1 MHGRAGRI
9 RNSETTALWIYA
21 KEWRLIS
28 MASTT
33 GQPRPRQFI
42 GILLSWVFHVL
53 REVVLLRET
62 RAHSMSVQGN
72 NFGGFIP
79 YRGPENLAMK
89 PGRQPPGRT
98 RARPIIGAER
108 VWMKSAGWCSS
119 GPARPLPISMAATAQ
134 GTIFSPIV
142 SFALMPGPDSVFG
155 ISKHFVMISGI
166 MI

>member
-9 RNSETTALWIYA
+9 RNSETPALSIYA

-33 GQPRPRQFI
+33 GQPRLQQFI

-53 REVVLLRET
+53 REVVPPRET
-62 RAHSMSVQGN
+62 RAHSTSAREN
-72 NFGGFIP
+72 SFGGFTP

-89 PGRQPPGRT
+89 PGRQTAGRT
-98 RARPIIGAER
+98 PVRPTIGAAR

-119 GPARPLPISMAATAQ
+119 
-134 GTIFSPIV
+134 
-142 SFALMPGPDSVFG
+142 
-155 ISKHFVMISGI
+155 
-166 MI
+166 